1 MTGDRGR
8 LSKPGCRVWPVK
20 AMFCNPVFLWPL
32 PLASLSNRSHPA
44 LTPSLS
50 IFQGNI
56 VDSTATA
63 LIDGMLAKIV
73 F

>member
-1 MTGDRGR
+1 MARK
-8 LSKPGCRVWPVK
+8 SHVQQPGFFYGPV
-20 AMFCNPVFLWPL
+20 
-32 PLASLSNRSHPA
+32 PLALLSNRSHPA

-63 LIDGMLAKIV
+63 LIDGVRAKTV